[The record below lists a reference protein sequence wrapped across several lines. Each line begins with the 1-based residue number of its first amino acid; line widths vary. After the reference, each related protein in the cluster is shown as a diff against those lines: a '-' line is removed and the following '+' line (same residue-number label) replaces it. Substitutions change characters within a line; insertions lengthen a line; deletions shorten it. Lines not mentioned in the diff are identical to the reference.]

1 MESSDTTRQLDTVIA
16 LLKLAHR
23 DDIERARDAIRSDI
37 INAAVL
43 DGARKWTPAA
53 KLKTVVMKKTRAGS
67 STVADRIAELIAIGV
82 LEKQGGGPTTEYRST
97 GLV

>member
-1 MESSDTTRQLDTVIA
+1 MTDPSVTRQLDTLIA

-23 DDIERARDAIRSDI
+23 DDIERARDAIRSDS

-43 DGARKWTPAA
+43 DGAKRWTAA
-53 KLKTVVMKKTRAGS
+53 ARLKTVVMKKTRAGS
-67 STVADRIAELIAIGV
+67 TTVGDRIADLIAMGV